1 MKEIVGI
8 IAIIVALIGFLV
20 IITCNIIIE
29 KDAKRVNQKRIE
41 YFENEIR
48 CSLEALETLK
58 KSISYNK
65 SSENKKRSERKNKK
79 GGDNPS
85 A

>member
-41 YFENEIR
+41 YF
-48 CSLEALETLK
+48 
-58 KSISYNK
+58 
-65 SSENKKRSERKNKK
+65 
-79 GGDNPS
+79 
-85 A
+85 